1 MKTKVIL
8 FLYIFFVQQFVVAQ
22 ENKNPAFKN
31 FPKYWEAVT
40 TNKQGQ
46 KIIYEP
52 CGYQNEAFVINQ
64 SIEDDYDVHGSIVKK
79 GSWVMYYIVGQ
90 DGILYNQIS
99 IEKANKDVTL
109 KAFNCYSSQW
119 VVFTISQFDTQKQMA
134 IWQWVDEKGIKQKF
148 EMANIAGIKKLKHV
162 KEICDE

>member
-8 FLYIFFVQQFVVAQ
+8 SLYIFFVQQFVVAQ

-40 TNKQGQ
+40 INKQGQ

-64 SIEDDYDVHGSIVKK
+64 SIEDDYNVNGSIVKK
-79 GSWVMYYIVGQ
+79 GSWIINYIVGQ
-90 DGILYNQIS
+90 DVILYNQIS
-99 IEKANKDVTL
+99 IKQVNKDVTL
-109 KAFNCYSSQW
+109 KAFNCMSSQW
-119 VVFTISQFDTQKQMA
+119 VVFTISQFYIQKQTA

-148 EMANIAGIKKLKHV
+148 EMANISGIKKLKHI
-162 KEICDE
+162 KEPCDE